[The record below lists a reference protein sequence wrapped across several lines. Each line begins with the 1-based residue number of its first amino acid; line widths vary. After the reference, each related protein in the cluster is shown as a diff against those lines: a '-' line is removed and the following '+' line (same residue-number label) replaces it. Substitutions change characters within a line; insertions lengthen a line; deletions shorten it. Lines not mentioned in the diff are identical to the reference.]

1 MKFEKMGDFFN
12 SDNIG
17 SCLFILFMSYKK
29 FIQKEVAK
37 YDLSL
42 IQGFCILLIY
52 NFSEINQN
60 DLAKGLFITKG
71 AVTKAIKKLEE
82 DGWIFREKQHKDKRN
97 FSLKVSKKGEE
108 IIPALQGIADM
119 WESEMGFDSLN
130 PEFVETLNNLARKS
144 VQLYFENE

>member
-1 MKFEKMGDFFN
+1 
-12 SDNIG
+12 
-17 SCLFILFMSYKK
+17 MSYKK

>member
-37 YDLSL
+37 YDLSP

-60 DLAKGLFITKG
+60 NLAKGLFITKG